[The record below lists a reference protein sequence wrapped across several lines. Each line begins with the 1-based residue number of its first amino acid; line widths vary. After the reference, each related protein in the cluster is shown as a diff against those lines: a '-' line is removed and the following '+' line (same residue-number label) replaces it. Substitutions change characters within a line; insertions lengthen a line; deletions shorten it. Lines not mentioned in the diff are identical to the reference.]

1 MGAIK
6 NKEYI
11 SSPQNLTTRYGGV
24 PVIYVE
30 SEEDQYVFG
39 ECWFRESLSAVEFKP
54 AMDKASVSG
63 CTGVIEAV
71 TKELQA
77 GNSAWGI
84 VDRDTTMAHDLW
96 HLVDETDDSKFEAA
110 KPFGTSIKVL
120 HRWEMENYLVDAE
133 ALEHHR
139 AAISKQPARN
149 LAAVHQEL
157 LNCCDALVP
166 HAAINAVLHAK
177 KQSGLGDGYSDRFA
191 TRTDVD
197 ADIKAFKFPHL
208 SPEEQSDYG
217 QCITKIEA
225 FDTPASPD
233 EIRVNSLLRR
243 VYGKAVLSRFQCLHK
258 LQNYDLDG
266 LLAKRIEEQGRIP
279 EEISAFIQQVSKLSN

>member
-11 SSPQNLTTRYGGV
+11 ASSQNLTTRYGGV

-30 SEEDQYVFG
+30 SEEDKYVFG
-39 ECWFRESLSAVEFKP
+39 ECWFRERLSTVEFKP
-54 AMDKASVSG
+54 ALDKASASG
-63 CTGVIEAV
+63 CSGVIEAV

-96 HLVDETDDSKFEAA
+96 HLVDETDDSKFEAE
-110 KPFGTSIKVL
+110 KPFGPSIKVL
-120 HRWEMENYLVDAE
+120 RRWEMESYLVDAE

-139 AAISKQPARN
+139 AAISRQSARN
-149 LAAVHQEL
+149 LDDVYQEL
-157 LNCCDALVP
+157 LNCCDVLVP

-177 KQSGLGDGYSDRFA
+177 RQPGLSDGYSNRFA
-191 TRTDVD
+191 TRVDVD
-197 ADIKAFKFPHL
+197 ADIKTIKFPHL
-208 SPEEQSDYG
+208 SLEEQSNYG
-217 QCITKIEA
+217 QHVTKADA
-225 FDTPASPD
+225 FDDTAASS
-233 EIRVNSLLRR
+233 EIRVNSMLRR
-243 VYGKAVLSRFQCLHK
+243 IHGKAVLSRFQHLHK
-258 LQNYDLDG
+258 IQVDLDG

-279 EEISAFIQQVSKLSN
+279 NEISAFVNQISNCI